1 MANSSTHVFKAIW
14 YKLTGRAHDRINRP
28 IENPKTVCNA
38 YEVIIRYK
46 RGNIQRYKLAIGMLL
61 GLVRQKENALEP
73 LAADITELEKTKAAA
88 IAKMKTIA
96 AELQKAGTPDEEIE
110 QHPNYVRCVN
120 ASNDFDTTLEKK
132 NAYVAKLK
140 KEIERAQEDIESY
153 KLQLTTL
160 HRDLDNMAMELSE
173 VVADYSTK
181 RKQEE
186 IIELLAGIG
195 IDGTSAELTRK

>member
-14 YKLTGRAHDRINRP
+14 YKLTGRAHDRIDRLM
-28 IENPKTVCNA
+28 ENPKTVRNA

-46 RGNIQRYKLAIGMLL
+46 RGNIQRYKQAIGMLL

-73 LAADITELEKTKAAA
+73 LAADITELKKTKAAA
-88 IAKMKTIA
+88 IAKTKTIT

-110 QHPNYVRCVN
+110 QHPAYVRCVN

-132 NAYVAKLK
+132 NAYIAKLK
-140 KEIERAQEDIESY
+140 KEIERAQEEIESH

-160 HRDLDNMAMELSE
+160 HRDLDNIAMELSE
-173 VVADYSTK
+173 VVDDYSTK

-186 IIELLAGIG
+186 IAGLLSGIG
-195 IDGTSAELTRK
+195 IDETLAELTRK